1 MNDKIKKLQISL
13 DAARKKLA
21 IAKKENKTAAITVL
35 TMRISLL
42 EKKITR
48 LQAGEKTE
56 AGKIINKIKN
66 KGKKAATDIKGEVQ
80 KIIKKDK

>member
-21 IAKKENKTAAITVL
+21 IAKKENKTASITVL

-42 EKKITR
+42 EKKIAR
-48 LQAGEKTE
+48 LQSGEKTG
-56 AGKIINKIKN
+56 AGKLLNKISKEGQ
-66 KGKKAATDIKGEVQ
+66 KAGKKLKGEVQ
-80 KIIKKDK
+80 KIIKKPN